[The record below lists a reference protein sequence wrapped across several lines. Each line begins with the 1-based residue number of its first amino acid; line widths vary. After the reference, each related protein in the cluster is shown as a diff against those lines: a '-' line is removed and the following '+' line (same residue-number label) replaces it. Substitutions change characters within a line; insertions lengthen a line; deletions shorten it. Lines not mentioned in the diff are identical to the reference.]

1 MERIFITGATG
12 FVGTHIVN
20 ALYESGYETV
30 ALVRSIEKARKKNI
44 DKKAEL
50 VKGDILDT
58 TSLKTGMKDCD
69 AVIHLVGII
78 REVKGATFEKIHYIG
93 TKNVVEAT
101 KSADIERYLH
111 MSALGTR
118 KDAKSRYHK
127 TKYMAEEYVRASGL
141 KYTIFRPSVI
151 FGEGDEFINKLISL
165 TKLPIVPI
173 IPSGRL
179 MPIYVKNVA
188 EAFVKSLENEK
199 SFYKTYELC
208 GTCFYTI
215 EEIIDLILKIKGAKR
230 LKVKIPYS
238 LIKILAK
245 FLEKLPNQPLNTDQ
259 VIMLSE
265 NNICKENEFVSDLNI
280 DLVNLSDYL
289 KKIIK

>member
-1 MERIFITGATG
+1 MERIFITGGTG
-12 FVGTHIVN
+12 FVGSHIIN

-50 VKGDILDT
+50 VEGDILDT
-58 TSLKTGMKDCD
+58 SSLKIGMKDCE

-78 REVKGATFEKIHYIG
+78 REIKGATFEKIHYIG
-93 TKNVVEAT
+93 TKNVVEAA
-101 KSADIERYLH
+101 KSVGIERFLH

-118 KDAKSRYHK
+118 KNARSRYHK

-165 TKLPIVPI
+165 TKLPIIPI

-230 LKVKIPYS
+230 LKMRIPYS
-238 LIKILAK
+238 LVKILAK
-245 FLEKLPNQPLNTDQ
+245 FLEKFPNQPLNTDQ
-259 VIMLSE
+259 VVMLSE
-265 NNICKENEFVSDLNI
+265 NNICRDNEFIHDLKI
-280 DLVNLSDYL
+280 DLVSLSDYL